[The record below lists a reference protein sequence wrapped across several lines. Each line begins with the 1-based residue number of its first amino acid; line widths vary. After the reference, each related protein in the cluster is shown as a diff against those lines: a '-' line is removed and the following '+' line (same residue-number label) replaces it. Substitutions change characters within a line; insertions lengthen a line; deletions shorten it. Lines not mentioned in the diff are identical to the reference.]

1 MENIEE
7 KKEIPEDFQNKE
19 KNKINLPNEENKINT
34 QITKEDEPKIE
45 NENKEINTINEN
57 EEGLKKEKEND
68 NINNIPNT
76 KEEDTKKENENKD
89 INKEKPN
96 DLKEKTPKDEEID
109 PHLIFQ
115 KELLNIIK
123 KQEKILTSTST
134 INEKFGISNEIT
146 KEQISSFKTNIDK
159 YGKYLIMI
167 KKELGI
173 ISDTMKKIKKLA
185 KENEKDNKK

>member
-68 NINNIPNT
+68 NINIPNT